1 MDIKRERRECFHPK
15 QRSFF
20 VFVFDFSLCPIYF
33 EFFRFVHLNSLS
45 TMFSKVAVLYI
56 LAFVVLF
63 ASAAVVD
70 QEKRG
75 E

>member
-1 MDIKRERRECFHPK
+1 MDIKHERRECRHPK
-15 QRSFF
+15 QLSFF

-33 EFFRFVHLNSLS
+33 KFFRFVHLNSLS